1 MPAELIDGKAIS
13 IERQAALAERVT
25 QLRDR
30 GIHPCLA
37 AVSVGGDAAWEVY
50 QKRQAKACDKVG
62 IDYRR
67 ETLPADA
74 TQQDLSEAI
83 ESLNADPDV
92 HGIIIQSPLPGNLN
106 TLSLQAQ
113 LSPAKDVEA
122 VSPANL
128 GLILADRHRVA
139 PCTAVAAMILAQ
151 AACADLR
158 GKEVV
163 VIGASVI
170 VGKPIAQ
177 LLLAHGAT
185 PTVCHIDTQDV
196 AAHTKRADIIFVAV
210 GRPGLLTKEMV
221 KPGAIIIDV
230 GINRVKGADG
240 KHKVVGDVAADVA
253 EVAGKLTP
261 VPGGVGSVTTTVLM
275 EATVDAACS
284 QQEQRPS
291 FDGHILSSALGDR
304 AKDLPADLADDLAR
318 LMSQHM
324 VQLPGD
330 ANLRSPF
337 ERRLDQGVLILDG
350 ANGTELIARGVAV
363 DEIDAANVEHA
374 ALVKEVHQA
383 YIDAGVDVLTAN
395 TFGCNRY
402 RLGSIETAIRYAQ
415 AGIRNARQ
423 VSRGRALI
431 FASMGPLGRVIGA
444 EIAHDEA
451 VDAFA
456 EMAMAMSD
464 AGADGFC
471 IETMTSTAE
480 ARAAVQG
487 VRQVSRLPIMVT
499 RNLQRDDAA
508 EIKEFVDAM
517 EQLQVQAIGVNCF
530 TGVRSL
536 TQVIA
541 RMATESSLPIIARP
555 NAGHPQ
561 HVDGHYCYHLSSDY
575 FFSKARDYVAAGAQL
590 VGGCCGIGPQH
601 IAKLVEKRAEL
612 VTANG
617 ELTIRAQTEVHKAAY
632 HCPIKQRLDA
642 GEFIRF
648 AMMAP
653 MSPHAAERIAQ
664 SLSDIDGIGVLNAWG
679 AATQRSVADVARLRH
694 IQDAGQA
701 PAILEIN
708 AHDDILQIQQ
718 QLLNADLLGIHI
730 VVIDA
735 GVFAAQ
741 PQQAHQQRGRLS
753 HVQLIHL
760 VRQLNSGRDV
770 SGSRLESQCN
780 FTVAVRIKPN
790 ELKQLQHYADAGAD
804 IALLQPVYD
813 ARLFRES
820 MKASDNALPVIAEV
834 LILPDA
840 ETAEEID
847 NEIPALS
854 VPEHLKERLN
864 SNPAE
869 DIQGV
874 LKFITYWREQ
884 LAGVCLLLPNEDVE
898 AAAQVLAAMP
908 DVLSK
913 P

>member
-1 MPAELIDGKAIS
+1 MPAKLIDGKAIS
-13 IERQAALAERVT
+13 IERQAALSKRVA

-37 AVSVGGDAAWEVY
+37 AVSVGGDAAWDVY
-50 QKRQAKACDKVG
+50 QKRQAKACEKVG
-62 IDYRR
+62 IEYLN

-74 TQQDLSEAI
+74 TQQDLSECI
-83 ESLNADPDV
+83 ERLNADPDV

-139 PCTAVAAMILAQ
+139 PCTAVAAMILAE
-151 AACADLR
+151 AACPDMR

-177 LLLAHGAT
+177 LLLAKGAT
-185 PTVCHIDTQDV
+185 PTVCHIDTQNV
-196 AAHTKRADIIFVAV
+196 AEHTKRADIIFVAV
-210 GRPGLLTKEMV
+210 GRPDLLRKDMV
-221 KPGAIIIDV
+221 KPGAIVIDV
-230 GINRVKGADG
+230 GINRVKDAAG
-240 KHKVVGDVAADVA
+240 KSKVVGDVAADVA
-253 EVAGKLTP
+253 EVAGQLTP

-275 EATVDAACS
+275 EATVEAACG

-291 FDGHILSSALGDR
+291 FDGQILSSALGER

-337 ERRLDQGVLILDG
+337 ERRLDQGLVILDG
-350 ANGTELIARGVAV
+350 AIGTELIERGINA
-363 DEIDAANVEHA
+363 DAIDAANVNA
-374 ALVKEVHQA
+374 PAIVKELHQA
-383 YIDAGVDVLTAN
+383 YIDAGVDVLTTN

-402 RLGSIETAIRYAQ
+402 RLDGVETAIRYAQ
-415 AGIRNARQ
+415 AGIRIARQ
-423 VSRGRALI
+423 ASRGRALV

-508 EIKEFVDAM
+508 EIKEFIDAM
-517 EQLQVQAIGVNCF
+517 EQLAVQAIGINCF

-536 TQVIA
+536 STLIA
-541 RMATESSLPIIARP
+541 RMAAHSHLPIVARP

-561 HVDGHYCYHLSSDY
+561 HVDGHYCYHLGVDY
-575 FFSKARDYVAAGAQL
+575 FCNKAKDYVAAGAQIL
-590 VGGCCGIGPQH
+590 GGCCGIGPTH
-601 IAKLVEKRAEL
+601 IAALVKHRGDLGKPGQAPVAALPVE
-612 VTANG
+612 
-617 ELTIRAQTEVHKAAY
+617 AQGPDIN
-632 HCPIKQRLDA
+632 CPLKQRLADRQ
-642 GEFIRF
+642 FIRL

-653 MSPHAAERIAQ
+653 MSPQAAERSARA
-664 SLSDIDGIGVLNAWG
+664 LSDLDGIGVLNAWG
-679 AATQRSVADVARLRH
+679 HTQRSVAEVARLRH
-694 IQDAGQA
+694 IQDAGHA

-735 GVFAAQ
+735 GVFSAQ
-741 PQQAHQQRGRLS
+741 PQQTHQQRGRLS
-753 HVQLIHL
+753 HMQLIHL

-770 SGSRLESQCN
+770 SGSRLESACH
-780 FTVAVRIKPN
+780 FTVAVRIKP
-790 ELKQLQHYADAGAD
+790 EDLSQLQRYADAGAD
-804 IALLQPVYD
+804 FALLQPVYEPK
-813 ARLFRES
+813 LFRKH
-820 MKASDNALPVIAEV
+820 MQAADGALPIIAEV
-834 LILPDA
+834 LILPDP

-854 VPEHLKERLN
+854 VPRHLKQRLQT
-864 SNPAE
+864 NPEE

-874 LKFITYWREQ
+874 LRFITYWREQ
-884 LAGVCLLLPNEDVE
+884 LAGVCLLVPNEDVA

-908 DVLSK
+908 DVLSQS
-913 P
+913 